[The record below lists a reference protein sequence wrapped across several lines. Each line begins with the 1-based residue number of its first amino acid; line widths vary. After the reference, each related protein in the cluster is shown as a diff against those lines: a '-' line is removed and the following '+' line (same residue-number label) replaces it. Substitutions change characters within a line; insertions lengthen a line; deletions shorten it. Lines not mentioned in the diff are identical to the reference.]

1 MCGICGKV
9 YFDHEHVVTRQEI
22 FEMSHTLVHRGP
34 DGEGVWMAGN
44 VGLAHRRLAI
54 IDLRTVASQPM
65 SNEDGSVWITFNG
78 EIYNFQELR
87 TDLEARGHVFRT
99 ASDTEVIVHAYE
111 EYGRQCLDRLRGM
124 FAFAIWDARKR
135 LLFLARDRVGKKP
148 LFYYFGRDRFLFA
161 SEIKSLLTDHAV
173 LAEPDPVA
181 LDHFLALQYIPAPLT
196 AFRGVQKLPPAHW
209 LEVRDGHIEIGRYWK
224 LKFTPKRQVTLSE
237 AVAELRWRFAEAVR
251 LRLVSDV
258 PLGAFLS
265 GGIDSSAVVAT
276 MAQEMGRSVQ
286 TFAVGFEDAAFDERP
301 FARQVAERYGTTH
314 TELMV
319 KAPVTDILPRLVW
332 HYDEPFGDASAV
344 PNYAIAALTS
354 QHVTV
359 VLNGD
364 GGDENFAGYEWY
376 LKDQV
381 VQRGALLPLCLRQWI
396 ASLGQGISPAS
407 RRFQLFHKMTHLA
420 QLLTLPPAQRYA
432 YWLGHFPPEAR
443 QQLYTPAFNA
453 AVLESNPEGLFSE
466 VFGQSETEEW
476 VDTMLD
482 ADVNLYLPE
491 DLLVKV
497 DRATMAHSLEARSPF
512 LDHVFMEFVASLP
525 SRLKL
530 AGGQQKRVLKAALQD
545 VLPKSVLERPKM
557 GFCVPLARWFR
568 EELREMA
575 HDILL
580 APRAMQRGY
589 FRPQTVAKLL
599 DTHCRGEANHAEYLW
614 DLLMLELWHQT
625 FADGKDYTTSVPS
638 SGLTDRHTDSVAS
651 TIN

>member
-9 YFDHEHVVTRQEI
+9 YFDQQYPVTRQELLV
-22 FEMSHTLVHRGP
+22 MSNTLVHRGP
-34 DGEGVWMAGN
+34 DGDGVWTAGN

-54 IDLRTVASQPM
+54 IDLRTVAGQPM

-87 TDLEARGHVFRT
+87 TDLEARGHTFRT

-148 LFYYFGRDRFLFA
+148 LFYYLGRDRFLFA
-161 SEIKSLLTDHAV
+161 SEIKALLADPTV
-173 LAEPDPVA
+173 PAEADPMA

-196 AFRGVQKLPPAHW
+196 AFRGVRKLPPAHW
-209 LEVRDGHIEIGRYWK
+209 LEVRDGRIEMGRYWK
-224 LKFTPKRQVTLSE
+224 LQYTPKRQVTLAE

-258 PLGAFLS
+258 PLGVFLS
-265 GGIDSSAVVAT
+265 GGVDSSAVVAA
-276 MAQEMGRSVQ
+276 MAQEMGHPVQ
-286 TFAVGFEDAAFDERP
+286 TFSVGFEDALFDERP

-314 TELMV
+314 TELVV

-344 PNYAIAALTS
+344 PSYAVAALTS
-354 QHVTV
+354 QYVTV

-376 LKDQV
+376 AKDLIV
-381 VQRGALLPLCLRQWI
+381 RRGEVLPLWLRQWL
-396 ASLGQGISPAS
+396 ASWGQGVSSARKQHRLVRKITQLAKLLALSPAS
-407 RRFQLFHKMTHLA
+407 R
-420 QLLTLPPAQRYA
+420 YA
-432 YWLGHFPPEAR
+432 YWMEHFSLEAR
-443 QQLYTPAFNA
+443 QGLYTPAFGMT
-453 AVLESNPEGLFSE
+453 VVGSNPEGLFAE
-466 VFGQSETEEW
+466 VFGQSDTEEW

-491 DLLVKV
+491 DLLVKI

-512 LDHVFMEFVASLP
+512 LDHVLMEFVASLP
-525 SRLKL
+525 SHLKL
-530 AGGQQKRVLKAALQD
+530 AGRQQKRVLKTALRD
-545 VLPKSVLERPKM
+545 VLPDVVLKRPKM
-557 GFCVPLARWFR
+557 GFCVPLERWFR

-575 HDILL
+575 YDVLL

-589 FRPQTVAKLL
+589 FRPQAVTKLL
-599 DTHCRGEANHAEYLW
+599 DDHCRGEANHAKYLW
-614 DLLMLELWHQT
+614 DLLILELWHQT
-625 FADGKDYTTSVPS
+625 FVDVKDLTASIPMDTQPGTTTNS
-638 SGLTDRHTDSVAS
+638 SLVID
-651 TIN
+651 

>member
-9 YFDHEHVVTRQEI
+9 YFDQEHAVTRQELLA
-22 FEMSHTLVHRGP
+22 MSSTLVHRGP
-34 DGEGVWMAGN
+34 DGDGVWTAGN

-54 IDLRTVASQPM
+54 IDLRAVAGQPM

-78 EIYNFQELR
+78 EIYNFRELR

-148 LFYYFGRDRFLFA
+148 LFYYCGRDRFLFA
-161 SEIKSLLTDHAV
+161 SEIKAILADRTV
-173 LAEPDPVA
+173 PAEPDPVA

-196 AFRGVQKLPPAHW
+196 AFRGVRKLPPAHW
-209 LEVRDGHIEIGRYWK
+209 LEFRDGHIEIGRYWK
-224 LKFTPKRQVTLSE
+224 LQYTPKRQVTMAD

-265 GGIDSSAVVAT
+265 GGVDSSAVVAT
-276 MAQEMGRSVQ
+276 MAQEMGQPVQ
-286 TFAVGFEDAAFDERP
+286 TFSVGFEDASFDERS

-314 TELMV
+314 TELVV

-344 PNYAIAALTS
+344 PSYAIAALTS

-376 LKDQV
+376 AKELC
-381 VQRGALLPLCLRQWI
+381 VQRGEVLPLWLRQWMAAWGQR
-396 ASLGQGISPAS
+396 ASSGRQPHRLVRKIIQLTKLLALAPAS
-407 RRFQLFHKMTHLA
+407 
-420 QLLTLPPAQRYA
+420 RYA
-432 YWLGHFPPEAR
+432 YWMEHFSPEAR
-443 QQLYTPAFNA
+443 QHLYMPAFGS
-453 AVLESNPEGLFSE
+453 AVVGSRPEGLFTD
-466 VFGQSETEEW
+466 VFDQSDTEEW

-491 DLLVKV
+491 DLLVKI

-512 LDHVFMEFVASLP
+512 LDHVLMEYVASLP
-525 SRLKL
+525 SHLKL
-530 AGGQQKRVLKAALQD
+530 AGGQQKRVLKAALRD
-545 VLPKSVLERPKM
+545 VLPKAILDRPKM
-557 GFCVPLARWFR
+557 GFCVPLERWFR
-568 EELREMA
+568 TELREMA
-575 HDILL
+575 YDVLL
-580 APRAMQRGY
+580 APRATQRGY
-589 FRPQTVAKLL
+589 FRPQEVTRLL
-599 DTHCRGEANHAEYLW
+599 DAHCRGEADHAKYLW
-614 DLLMLELWHQT
+614 DLLVLELWHQT
-625 FADGKDYTTSVPS
+625 FIDGKDLTASCLIDTQHGNTTNS
-638 SGLTDRHTDSVAS
+638 SLLSGA
-651 TIN
+651 